1 MNTRGLR
8 DLPFQFVVSQSEHC
22 LATAALIVAALE
34 SDVGNTAS
42 NGASN
47 GRSSLVGQH
56 RINALATV
64 CNGCVIAR
72 DAISG
77 LGEIKR
83 KATDVVYGCIP
94 RPRKVHAIASE
105 CSAAKKKQN

>member
-8 DLPFQFVVSQSEHC
+8 DFPFQFVVSKSEHC

-34 SDVGNTAS
+34 SDVGNT
-42 NGASN
+42 ASN

-83 KATDVVYGCIP
+83 KGTDVVYGCIP